1 MISTTIGWGDEYLV
15 QIFSIQCTGQLRWL
29 IKMEVVNVLD
39 RESVSVRHLAKRFN
53 IGKTQAAEIAKN
65 KEDIRSKWQSGT
77 NINQKKDFLKKEE

>member
-1 MISTTIGWGDEYLV
+1 MNECQSQNHVD
-15 QIFSIQCTGQLRWL
+15 S
-29 IKMEVVNVLD
+29 MEVVNVLD

-77 NINQKKDFLKKEE
+77 NINQKKNFLKKEAWQYCIYQMSVVSQRQVT